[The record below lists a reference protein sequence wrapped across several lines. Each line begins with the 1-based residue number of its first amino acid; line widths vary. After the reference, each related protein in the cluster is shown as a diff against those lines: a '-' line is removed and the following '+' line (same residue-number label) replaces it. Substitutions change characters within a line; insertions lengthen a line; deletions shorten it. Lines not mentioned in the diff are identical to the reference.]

1 MADTVAVDMVVA
13 DIVVADIVV
22 ADKSVVPVA
31 LSSDQTASEA
41 VVPVVVLVSVL
52 AVVPVS
58 AELAVA
64 SLGQTSSVAVH

>member
-41 VVPVVVLVSVL
+41 VVPVVVPVSVL
-52 AVVPVS
+52 AVVP
-58 AELAVA
+58 A
-64 SLGQTSSVAVH
+64 

>member
-1 MADTVAVDMVVA
+1 MADTVAVDM
-13 DIVVADIVV
+13 VVADIVV

-58 AELAVA
+58 AELD
-64 SLGQTSSVAVH
+64 SR